1 MSDLEPILLG
11 VLAAVAALSVLSRVI
26 GIPYPILMVIGGLGL
41 GMIPGAPEVVL
52 DPELVLVV
60 FLPPLLYL
68 GAFFVSLRDLRRD
81 ARSITL
87 LSVGL
92 VVATAGAVG
101 LAAHELTGM
110 PWAAA
115 FTLGAVVSPTDP
127 LAATQIMRRLGAPR
141 RIATVLEGEGLIN
154 DASALVLYRAAVGAA
169 VGGSFSLADA
179 GLRVLIAPRSEGS

>member
-1 MSDLEPILLG
+1 MSGLEPIVLG
-11 VLAAVAALSVLSRVI
+11 VLVAIAALSVLSRVI
-26 GIPYPILMVIGGLGL
+26 GVPYPILMVVGGLVLGL
-41 GMIPGAPEVVL
+41 IPGAPEVVL
-52 DPELVLVV
+52 DPDLVLVI

-101 LAAHELTGM
+101 VVAHDLTGM

-127 LAATQIMRRLGAPR
+127 LAATQIMRRLGRP
-141 RIATVLEGEGLIN
+141 
-154 DASALVLYRAAVGAA
+154 
-169 VGGSFSLADA
+169 GGS
-179 GLRVLIAPRSEGS
+179 RRSSRGRA